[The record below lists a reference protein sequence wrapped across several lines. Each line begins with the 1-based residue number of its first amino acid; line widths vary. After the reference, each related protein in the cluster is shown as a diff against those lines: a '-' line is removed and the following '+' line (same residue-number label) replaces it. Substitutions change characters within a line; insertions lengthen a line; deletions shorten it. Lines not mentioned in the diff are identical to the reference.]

1 MTVSET
7 APSTGLRRQLVKLRN
22 LAQPFFLPLD
32 QASGWQFAGLLVALL
47 FCVGGLV
54 LVALTGLTELFEKLL
69 AAFGFEKA
77 RTVGSHRQYVHP
89 KLSRPF
95 PVQPSGKDAKRYQ
108 VREFLEL
115 VEEHGLYIEP

>member
-1 MTVSET
+1 MTK
-7 APSTGLRRQLVKLRN
+7 PDKLYAK
-22 LAQPFFLPLD
+22 LLD
-32 QASGWQFAGLLVALL
+32 NPRAGIS
-47 FCVGGLV
+47 FRD
-54 LVALTGLTELFEKLL
+54 FEKLL
-69 AAFGFEKA
+69 AAFASEHA

-89 KLSRPF
+89 KLTRPF